1 MSKMRKEKGMNDVKP
16 RLTGPAAAAVGCVA
30 IVCISVLEGI
40 ALWQGIDG
48 TQFMAVIATI
58 AALGGVAV
66 GFKGSDILRK

>member
-1 MSKMRKEKGMNDVKP
+1 MNDVKP

-48 TQFMAVIATI
+48 TQFMAVIAAI
-58 AALGGVAV
+58 AALGGGIA
-66 GFKGSDILRK
+66 GIKAGDLFRK